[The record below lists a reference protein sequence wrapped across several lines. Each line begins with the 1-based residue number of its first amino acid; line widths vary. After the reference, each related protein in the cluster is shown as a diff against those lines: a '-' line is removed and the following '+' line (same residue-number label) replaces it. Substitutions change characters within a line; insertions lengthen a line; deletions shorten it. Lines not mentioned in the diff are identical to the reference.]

1 MYGFRLMVEGKYACF
16 TRPEFKAERVSYAV
30 PTPGALEG
38 LLKSIYWKPAIR
50 YVIDQIV
57 VFHPIRFQTVRCN
70 EVKEKVSWAAME
82 QKRKGNMADPCIY
95 TQKVRTQR
103 SSMVLKD
110 VRYGIAFH
118 FALTGIRS
126 EQEVE
131 GASKH
136 YAILKRR
143 LEKGQYFRTP
153 CLGCTAF
160 PVDRFYFVD
169 QFPMEEID
177 EEIIAMDRLDLGW
190 MSEHVVFRDKG
201 IPLNGDWINPRF
213 SDLARYHILSSIF
226 VHGVIEVQSTGGKRH
241 DHTGSLCVL

>member
-16 TRPEFKAERVSYAV
+16 TRPEFKTERVSYAV

-57 VFHPIRFQTVRCN
+57 VFHPIRFQTIRCN
-70 EVKEKVSWAAME
+70 EVKEKVSWTAME
-82 QKRKGNMADPCIY
+82 QKRNGNTSDPCIY
-95 TQKVRTQR
+95 TQTVRTQR

-118 FALTGIRS
+118 FALTGIQS

-131 GASKH
+131 GEGKH

-143 LEKGQYFRTP
+143 LE
-153 CLGCTAF
+153 
-160 PVDRFYFVD
+160 
-169 QFPMEEID
+169 
-177 EEIIAMDRLDLGW
+177 
-190 MSEHVVFRDKG
+190 
-201 IPLNGDWINPRF
+201 
-213 SDLARYHILSSIF
+213 
-226 VHGVIEVQSTGGKRH
+226 
-241 DHTGSLCVL
+241 